1 MNIHPTSII
10 SKEAKIDPTAV
21 IGPYCIVRGD
31 VTIGKNCV
39 LENHVIIGSDD
50 GEVVIGSN
58 NRIYA
63 GAAVGG
69 APQDKKYKGEK
80 TKLVIG
86 DSNHIREYV
95 TLSLG
100 TVTGGGVTSIG
111 SGNLIMA
118 YTHFGH
124 DCKVGDNNVIAN
136 SCQFAGHVEIENNV
150 TVGGICAINQFVKLG
165 SFSFIGGFS
174 SINKDILPFCI
185 AQGNYAVVRATNKIG
200 LERNGFSEQEVS
212 DINKAIRIMTKSE
225 ATIEEKIQR
234 IKEECQPGA
243 KIEKFVEFIK
253 TSKRGVAI

>member
-31 VTIGKNCV
+31 VTIGKNSV

-50 GEVVIGSN
+50 GEVVIGNN

-95 TLSLG
+95 TLSIG
-100 TVTGGGVTSIG
+100 TITGGGVTTIG
-111 SGNLIMA
+111 NGNLIMA

-174 SINKDILPFCI
+174 F

-200 LERNGFSEQEVS
+200 LERNGFSEQEIN

-243 KIEKFVEFIK
+243 RIEKFVEFIR